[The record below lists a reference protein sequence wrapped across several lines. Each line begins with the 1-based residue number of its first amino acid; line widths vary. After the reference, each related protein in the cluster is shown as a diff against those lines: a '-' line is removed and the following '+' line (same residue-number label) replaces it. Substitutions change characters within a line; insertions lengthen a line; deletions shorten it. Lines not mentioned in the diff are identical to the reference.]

1 MLLYKLFSLLLLF
14 VMSIPVSAGEI
25 KFRYPVDGQRIFN
38 PVTRTFA
45 FGQITPA
52 DMPFTINGQKV
63 DVHTNGG
70 FIVYLPV
77 VSDNGNFS
85 FNAELADGTT
95 KQVTVKLRA
104 AADAE
109 QKDPWLKINSVS
121 SDLTVMPGDPVK
133 IQATGTSG
141 REAFFTIE
149 GLVKDSPMAE
159 SPEGSGKY
167 TGIYWTKDSDDGK
180 SGAVLVKFK
189 TGFLRS
195 SVQSLSKGRVR
206 VTAAPTLLETTSDKS
221 VIRNAID
228 GGYMLFLDRGIKLVS
243 TGRVGNMHRIQLSP
257 SETGWIDNAKVRLS
271 ESSLVPVPPFT
282 ETGNINLKGTKN
294 GSEIYITAYD
304 KVPYQ
309 VEETEFGLRLKMYY
323 TNLHTN
329 WIVYDSSDTFVKN
342 VTFRQAAENIAE
354 VDVFTSEPVWGYYV
368 NYAGKAL
375 RLQLRK
381 KPAVLEYWPKPL
393 AGLNVVV
400 DAGHSP
406 RYSPPYDGTVGPL
419 GTFEFQANLAIAKRL
434 KTRLEGYGAKV
445 IMTRSGDE
453 TVALADRPKIAR
465 EKGGDI
471 FISVHNNALG
481 DGQNPFNPPL
491 GYQVYYYHQH
501 SRALAAAI
509 HGEYRKN
516 IALPD
521 QGLRFGDYLVTRQTW
536 MPAVLTETAYLIL
549 PKQEEML
556 NDPEFQ
562 ELAAKSMADGVLK
575 FFNVQPEPPRT
586 VYKKKSS
593 PRFQGAAQPAKKAG
607 RVSMNR

>member
-1 MLLYKLFSLLLLF
+1 
-14 VMSIPVSAGEI
+14 
-25 KFRYPVDGQRIFN
+25 
-38 PVTRTFA
+38 
-45 FGQITPA
+45 
-52 DMPFTINGQKV
+52 
-63 DVHTNGG
+63 
-70 FIVYLPV
+70 
-77 VSDNGNFS
+77 
-85 FNAELADGTT
+85 
-95 KQVTVKLRA
+95 
-104 AADAE
+104 
-109 QKDPWLKINSVS
+109 
-121 SDLTVMPGDPVK
+121 
-133 IQATGTSG
+133 
-141 REAFFTIE
+141 
-149 GLVKDSPMAE
+149 
-159 SPEGSGKY
+159 
-167 TGIYWTKDSDDGK
+167 
-180 SGAVLVKFK
+180 
-189 TGFLRS
+189 
-195 SVQSLSKGRVR
+195 
-206 VTAAPTLLETTSDKS
+206 
-221 VIRNAID
+221 
-228 GGYMLFLDRGIKLVS
+228 
-243 TGRVGNMHRIQLSP
+243 
-257 SETGWIDNAKVRLS
+257 
-271 ESSLVPVPPFT
+271 
-282 ETGNINLKGTKN
+282 
-294 GSEIYITAYD
+294 
-304 KVPYQ
+304 
-309 VEETEFGLRLKMYY
+309 MYY

-329 WIVYDSSDTFVKN
+329 WIVYDSSDTFLKN

-593 PRFQGAAQPAKKAG
+593 PRVQGAAQPAKKAG

>member
-1 MLLYKLFSLLLLF
+1 MSLYKILSLLLLS
-14 VMSIPVSAGEI
+14 VMSIPVAAGEI

-38 PVTRTFA
+38 PVTRTFV

-70 FIVYLPV
+70 FIAYLPV
-77 VSDNGNFS
+77 TPDNGSFA

-95 KQVTVKLRA
+95 KQITIKLRS
-104 AADAE
+104 AADSE

-133 IQATGTSG
+133 IQANGTPG
-141 REAFFTIE
+141 REAFFTID
-149 GLVKDSPMAE
+149 GLVKDSPMTE
-159 SPEGSGKY
+159 WPEGSGKY

-206 VTAAPTLLETTSDKS
+206 VTSAPSLLETTSDNS

-228 GGYMLFLDRGIKLVS
+228 GGYMLFLDRGVKLVS
-243 TGRVGNMHRIQLSP
+243 TGRAGNMHRIQLSP

-271 ESSLVPVPPFT
+271 ESAVVPVPPFT
-282 ETGNINLKGTKN
+282 ETGNINLRGTKN

-309 VEETEFGLRLKMYY
+309 VEETDFGLRLKMYY

-354 VDVFTSEPVWGYYV
+354 IDVFTSSPVWGYYV
-368 NYAGKAL
+368 NYVGKAL
-375 RLQLRK
+375 RLQLRR
-381 KPAVLEYWPKPL
+381 KPVVLEYWPKPL

-400 DAGHSP
+400 DSGHSP

-419 GTFEFQANLAIAKRL
+419 GTFEFQANLNIAKRL
-434 KTRLEGYGAKV
+434 KARLENYGAKV

-491 GYQVYYYHQH
+491 GYQIYYYHQH

-575 FFNVQPEPPRT
+575 FFNVQPEPPHT
-586 VYKKKSS
+586 VYKKKGSS
-593 PRFQGAAQPAKKAG
+593 RVQGTTQQGKNG
-607 RVSMNR
+607 RVSARH